1 MFMIQAC
8 NSTQATSPLHSPGSI
23 NMDSIT
29 SEDVKAITFPILSN
43 IPRPVQGLSDMIAT
57 SIGDAGGRQGQSVQL
72 KFLMTGLLNG
82 ISSHITAIR
91 MCPPM
96 TNKNWDIYEP
106 ILALGISFTWN
117 SFHPFSLCVCMC
129 LSLSLFVCLC
139 MWGVVFFAN
148 FKYKYILMMTIC
160 THLLLKITLPTHVLT
175 QLSI

>member
-1 MFMIQAC
+1 MCVYSDHLRMSEKRKTDFGKNLNVMFMIQAC
-8 NSTQATSPLHSPGSI
+8 HSTQATSPLHSPGSI

-117 SFHPFSLCVCMC
+117 SFHPFSLCVCMS
-129 LSLSLFVCLC
+129 LSLSFCVSVYVRGCILC
-139 MWGVVFFAN
+139 KF
-148 FKYKYILMMTIC
+148 
-160 THLLLKITLPTHVLT
+160 
-175 QLSI
+175 